1 MKGIEILSSHRP
13 DGELLNFFRKIISQC
28 RIHIPLFMSIIRKC
42 LPIPRLTDTNFQSC
56 NVLQSV
62 NMEKNQ
68 ATVSKQTLYLSVLIV
83 FIAGFICGV
92 VFTVMKSPGTA
103 PVATNSAQQSAES
116 QQEAQAILNLEA
128 EVTANPDN
136 YNAWTQLGH
145 LYFDSNQVSKAIG
158 AYTKSLELHSGNA
171 NLWTDLGVMYRRSG
185 DPQKAIEAFDKAMSM
200 DNSHAPSRFNKG
212 IVLHFDLGRS
222 DEAIESWRSVLA
234 INPDY
239 QTANGMPLRELIDQ
253 VTAEAENKK

>member
-1 MKGIEILSSHRP
+1 
-13 DGELLNFFRKIISQC
+13 
-28 RIHIPLFMSIIRKC
+28 
-42 LPIPRLTDTNFQSC
+42 
-56 NVLQSV
+56 
-62 NMEKNQ
+62 MEKNQ

-92 VFTVMKSPGTA
+92 VFSVIKSPGTA
-103 PVATNSAQQSAES
+103 PVAGNSAQQSAES

-212 IVLHFDLGRS
+212 IVLHFDLAKT
-222 DEAIESWRSVLA
+222 DEAVESWRSVLV

-239 QTANGMPLRELIDQ
+239 KTANGMPLQELIDQ
-253 VTAEAENKK
+253 VKAEAENKK

>member
-1 MKGIEILSSHRP
+1 
-13 DGELLNFFRKIISQC
+13 
-28 RIHIPLFMSIIRKC
+28 
-42 LPIPRLTDTNFQSC
+42 
-56 NVLQSV
+56 
-62 NMEKNQ
+62 MEKNQ

-92 VFTVMKSPGTA
+92 VFTVMKSDGTA
-103 PVATNSAQQSAES
+103 PVATNSAQPPAQS

-128 EVTANPDN
+128 EVTANPNN

-171 NLWTDLGVMYRRSG
+171 NLLTDLGVMYRRSG
-185 DPQKAIEAFDKAMSM
+185 DPQKAIETFDKAMSM
-200 DNSHAPSRFNKG
+200 DSSHAPSRFNKG
-212 IVLHFDLGRS
+212 IVLHFDLGKTE
-222 DEAIESWRSVLA
+222 EAIKSWQSVLA

-239 QTANGMPLRELIDQ
+239 RTGNGMPLGDLIAQ
-253 VTAEAENKK
+253 VQEQTSESSN

>member
-1 MKGIEILSSHRP
+1 
-13 DGELLNFFRKIISQC
+13 
-28 RIHIPLFMSIIRKC
+28 
-42 LPIPRLTDTNFQSC
+42 
-56 NVLQSV
+56 
-62 NMEKNQ
+62 MEKNQ

-92 VFTVMKSPGTA
+92 VFTVMKSAGTS
-103 PVATNSAQQSAES
+103 PVATNSAQQPAES

-171 NLWTDLGVMYRRSG
+171 NLYTDLGVMYRRSG
-185 DPQKAIEAFDKAMSM
+185 DSQKAIEAFDKAVSM

-212 IVLHFDLGRS
+212 IVLHFDLGKTE
-222 DEAIESWRSVLA
+222 EAIKSWQSVLA

-239 QTANGMPLRELIDQ
+239 KTANGMPLNDLIEQ
-253 VTAEAENKK
+253 VKAEAGNKK